1 MVGPARPGE
10 LSFFS
15 GAPRPG
21 ARRTIDFKAGLSAKT
36 DRSDPK
42 LRDVIAVFSQ
52 SQLHC
57 LGLALFL
64 TRAVNEK
71 AGFVVL
77 DDPIISSD
85 EDYRAFFNA
94 MVLEEL
100 LKLGMQ
106 VIVLTQD
113 QRTWTDLGERYL
125 HQTISMFQIVLQS
138 PADGSSVANTADDLA
153 TQLTRA
159 ETLARGG
166 HPTLRKQVARP
177 CALPPSGSARKC
189 LSKIAARRAMGPHRC
204 STTTKRISGKL
215 ARWSSRC

>member
-1 MVGPARPGE
+1 MVGPARSGE

-113 QRTWTDLGERYL
+113 QRAWTDLGERYL

-166 HPTLRKQVARP
+166 HPTLRKQGGEAMRVAAERF
-177 CALPPSGSARKC
+177 CKEMLVKD
-189 LSKIAARRAMGPHRC
+189 RRANGPHRC
-204 STTTKRISGKL
+204 STTTKRIPGKL